1 MYLQSLQEISVCLH
15 ILILIRRL
23 TVRVFA
29 WIYRMARLRGGM
41 EHGESGLDESGDGAW
56 VMFSFVMC

>member
-1 MYLQSLQEISVCLH
+1 
-15 ILILIRRL
+15 
-23 TVRVFA
+23 
-29 WIYRMARLRGGM
+29 MARFRGGM